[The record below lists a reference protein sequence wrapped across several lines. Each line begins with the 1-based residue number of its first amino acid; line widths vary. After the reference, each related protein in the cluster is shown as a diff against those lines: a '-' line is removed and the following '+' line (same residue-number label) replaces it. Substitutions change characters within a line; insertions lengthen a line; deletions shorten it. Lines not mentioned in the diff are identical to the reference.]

1 MELENATPFNFN
13 DLFGERVHITATV
26 DKFIYNRQICSRQV
40 ILVDIYINGHYF
52 RDHLYITMNKR
63 FNDIKDGSR
72 IEATAFLKYYYD
84 VDTNKLNKI
93 GFERIRNVRL
103 A

>member
-1 MELENATPFNFN
+1 MELENLTPFNFN
-13 DLFGERVHITATV
+13 NLFGERVHITAIV
-26 DKFIYNRQICSRQV
+26 DKFIYNSQIDLKQI
-40 ILVDIYINGHYF
+40 ILGDIYINGHYF

-63 FNDIKDGSR
+63 FNDLKEGSR
-72 IEATAFLKYYYD
+72 IKATAFLKYYYD
-84 VDTNKLNKI
+84 VDTNKLDKI